1 MFGGDLGKESLLKS
15 QEGEEFLC
23 HFENGKTH
31 CLRRQKSDNETAAQK
46 TTEIDNLGFQ
56 GAGQQKITLPA
67 APGSGLSSPS
77 MNSTTP
83 APMVVPKPSS
93 QKFVQASQPA
103 VETGGVPISLSPQE
117 NQASTTPS
125 GAKGQKPLTHRF
137 SVGKHIVLTK
147 EPSGVNQW
155 IFTRDAKKDITFS
168 NFLRDIRRRDPHESG
183 KIHLKVSPDF
193 PQDQIE
199 KNKSKSC
206 KGIL

>member
-83 APMVVPKPSS
+83 APMVAPTFSPMVVPKPSS

-103 VETGGVPISLSPQE
+103 VETGGIQYPFHLKKIRHP
-117 NQASTTPS
+117 PS

-137 SVGKHIVLTK
+137 SVEQSISSLPKSLPVLINGFSPGMQK
-147 EPSGVNQW
+147 E
-155 IFTRDAKKDITFS
+155 I
-168 NFLRDIRRRDPHESG
+168 
-183 KIHLKVSPDF
+183 
-193 PQDQIE
+193 
-199 KNKSKSC
+199 
-206 KGIL
+206 

>member
-77 MNSTTP
+77 MNSTTSAP
-83 APMVVPKPSS
+83 MVAPTLSPMVVPKPSS

-117 NQASTTPS
+117 NQASTVR
-125 GAKGQKPLTHRF
+125 GKRAKTFNTQ
-137 SVGKHIVLTK
+137 
-147 EPSGVNQW
+147 
-155 IFTRDAKKDITFS
+155 IFCWKAYRPYQRAF
-168 NFLRDIRRRDPHESG
+168 R
-183 KIHLKVSPDF
+183 
-193 PQDQIE
+193 
-199 KNKSKSC
+199 C
-206 KGIL
+206 